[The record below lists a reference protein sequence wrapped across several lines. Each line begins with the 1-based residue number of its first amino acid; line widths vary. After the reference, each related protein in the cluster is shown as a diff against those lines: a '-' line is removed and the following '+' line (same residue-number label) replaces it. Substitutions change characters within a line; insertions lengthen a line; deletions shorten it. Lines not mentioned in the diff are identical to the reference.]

1 LVRGSFT
8 LIKNIFSKIVKNDMA
23 KIVDPKMSNL
33 LVTNRNNC
41 VGRVFENILF
51 CESTVVRMAFGRLR
65 ENLRHQK
72 GKKLRIDYGAK
83 ILGNL

>member
-1 LVRGSFT
+1 M
-8 LIKNIFSKIVKNDMA
+8 KNDMA

-33 LVTNRNNC
+33 LATNRNIC

-51 CESTVVRMAFGRLR
+51 CESSVVRMAFLRLR
-65 ENLRHQK
+65 ENLK
-72 GKKLRIDYGAK
+72 YKKSKQSRIDYGAK